1 MEIESKEIITRA
13 RTRLILRQPFFGV
26 VASYLKPAELKG
38 MPFPAGTDGERLY
51 YNPEMI
57 KDTPI
62 DEVETIIAHEVL
74 HCAFLH
80 HLRRGNR
87 ERMRWSIAAD
97 LSINPIL
104 VDAGFK
110 LPERALYR
118 EEYSG
123 MSAEQIYE
131 RIRTEKI
138 DDGVYIIKDIKDG
151 DILDGVIIDEHKLWE
166 RAVEKLSEAEKKK
179 IEEKWRERIVRAAEV
194 AKLQG
199 SLPAGLKRCVD
210 ELISPRLNW
219 RDLLRMYISEKI
231 HDDYTWMRPQKKLYT
246 HGIYYP
252 AIENGEGIEIAIGL
266 DTSGSITG
274 EELRDFI
281 SELQGIV
288 SSFKRFRIHAFAVD
302 AKIQTYKV
310 IESLDDF
317 NDFKVDI
324 KGGGGTVFSEVF
336 EKIEEEHLNIK
347 IMVWMTDLFASGIPK
362 DAPPYDIIWLVPREH
377 GNPPPYGEMIEFE

>member
-1 MEIESKEIITRA
+1 METGSKEVIIRA

-110 LPERALYR
+110 LPERALYH

-138 DDGVYIIKDIKDG
+138 DNGVYIIKDVKDG
-151 DILDGVIIDEHKLWE
+151 DILNGVIIDEHELWE
-166 RAVEKLSEAEKKK
+166 RAVEKLSEAEKRK
-179 IEEKWRERIVRAAEV
+179 
-194 AKLQG
+194 
-199 SLPAGLKRCVD
+199 
-210 ELISPRLNW
+210 
-219 RDLLRMYISEKI
+219 
-231 HDDYTWMRPQKKLYT
+231 
-246 HGIYYP
+246 
-252 AIENGEGIEIAIGL
+252 
-266 DTSGSITG
+266 
-274 EELRDFI
+274 
-281 SELQGIV
+281 
-288 SSFKRFRIHAFAVD
+288 
-302 AKIQTYKV
+302 
-310 IESLDDF
+310 
-317 NDFKVDI
+317 
-324 KGGGGTVFSEVF
+324 
-336 EKIEEEHLNIK
+336 
-347 IMVWMTDLFASGIPK
+347 
-362 DAPPYDIIWLVPREH
+362 
-377 GNPPPYGEMIEFE
+377 